1 MRNLAFLALLAASL
15 GNAQAAEYNQLA
27 ANKSSLV
34 FVSKQ
39 MNVPTEGRFKR
50 FSSNVSFDPTAAA
63 KARIEFEIDPAS
75 IDLGSQEADDEAKG
89 KDWFNVK
96 AYPTAR
102 FVSTAVKPL
111 GNNRFEVIGKM
122 SVKGRTRD
130 LVAPVTFR
138 QDGNLGVFEG
148 SLTLN
153 RADYGIGEGMWS
165 TFDTVANE
173 VLVKFKLAAQAV
185 KK

>member
-1 MRNLAFLALLAASL
+1 MRPLFLSALLTAL
-15 GNAQAAEYNQLA
+15 IGNAQAIEFNQLA
-27 ANKSSLV
+27 ADKSSLV

-50 FSSNVSFDPTAAA
+50 FSSNVSFDPAAAA
-63 KARIEFEIDPAS
+63 KARIDFEIDPAS
-75 IDLGSQEADDEAKG
+75 IDLGSKEADDEAKG

-102 FVSTAVKPL
+102 FVSSTVKPL

-148 SLTLN
+148 SLTLK
-153 RADYGIGEGMWS
+153 RADYGIGEGMWA

-173 VLVKFKLAAQAV
+173 VLVKFKLAALSV

>member
-1 MRNLAFLALLAASL
+1 MRKLFLAALLAASTA
-15 GNAQAAEYNQLA
+15 NAQAIEFNQLA
-27 ANKSSLV
+27 TDKSSLI

-50 FSSNVSFDPTAAA
+50 FRSTVSFDPAAAA

-75 IDLGSQEADDEAKG
+75 IDLGSSEADEEAKG

-96 AYPTAR
+96 TYPTAR
-102 FVSTAVKPL
+102 FVASAVKPL
-111 GNNRFEVIGKM
+111 GNNRFEVVGKM
-122 SVKGRTRD
+122 TVKGRTRD
-130 LVAPVTFR
+130 LVAPATFR
-138 QDGNLGVFEG
+138 QEGNLGVFEG
-148 SLTLN
+148 SLTLK
-153 RADYGIGEGMWS
+153 RADYGIGEGMWA

-173 VLVKFKLAAQAV
+173 VLVKFKLAALSV

>member
-1 MRNLAFLALLAASL
+1 MRLLFLPALLAASL
-15 GNAQAAEYNQLA
+15 GHAQAIEFNQLA
-27 ANKSSLV
+27 ADKSSLV

-50 FSSNVSFDPTAAA
+50 FSSNVSFDPAAAA

-75 IDLGSQEADDEAKG
+75 IDLGSKEADDEAKG

-96 AYPTAR
+96 TYPTAR
-102 FVSTAVKPL
+102 FVSSAVKPL
-111 GNNRFEVIGKM
+111 GNNRFEVVGKM

-148 SLTLN
+148 SLTLK
-153 RADYGIGEGMWS
+153 RADYGIGEGMWA

-173 VLVKFKLAAQAV
+173 VLVKFKLAALAV

>member
-1 MRNLAFLALLAASL
+1 MRPLFLSALLTAL
-15 GNAQAAEYNQLA
+15 IGNAQAIEFNQLA
-27 ANKSSLV
+27 ADKSSLV

-50 FSSNVSFDPTAAA
+50 FSSNVSFDPAAAA

-75 IDLGSQEADDEAKG
+75 IDLGSKEADDEAKG

-102 FVSTAVKPL
+102 FVSSTVKPL

-148 SLTLN
+148 SLTLK
-153 RADYGIGEGMWS
+153 RADYGIGEGMWA

-173 VLVKFKLAAQAV
+173 VLVKFKLAALSV